1 MKEKW
6 WEKADKSERIEP
18 PVTVVAWGIVHE
30 MIGKVDDYVVLKKG
44 NREFFAP
51 KQRIKK
57 NERA

>member
-6 WEKADKSERIEP
+6 WEKANNSERIDP
-18 PVTVVAWGIVHE
+18 PVLVTVWGIVHE
-30 MIGKVDDYVVLKKG
+30 MIGKVDDYVVLKKD
-44 NREFFAP
+44 NKEIFAP